1 MIRRLVATVTSGA
14 LIGGCGAAWP
24 NKAAGLARPE
34 VHRIETI
41 DVLPVD
47 LEVWTENGYPQPPE
61 AVRDAASNLLLTSA
75 VEVVQNRQYAIDG
88 LIDWNGAIDGRGE
101 VMPAADVDA
110 TIATLAHYDEVA
122 GRYTLHLPDPHLPS
136 KLGQVSGADATLYI
150 GGWGYVAA
158 HHDSTGEKIAEG
170 VLIGVAVI
178 AVVAIVA
185 IALSGSHGGGSHGG
199 GSHGGGGGGSHGG
212 GGGRG
217 HAAPIFHD
225 HRTVATTDS
234 PQFASIV
241 VHDHRSTEGLAPIVR
256 DHRGGDVGVHVS
268 ESRPTRVD
276 TAIDIVDD
284 IDVSRPEHPDWS
296 GDVPQGEDP
305 EMYVEMTLVDNA
317 TGLVVWHAHQKFPA
331 SAASKD
337 DLARVARTML
347 ASLPGR

>member
-1 MIRRLVATVTSGA
+1 MVRRLVATVTSGA
-14 LIGGCGAAWP
+14 LLGGCGATWP
-24 NKAAGLARPE
+24 NRAAGLARPE

-47 LEVWTENGYPQPPE
+47 LEVWTENGYPETPE
-61 AVRDAASNLLLTSA
+61 AVRDSAASQLLISA
-75 VEVVQNRQYAIDG
+75 VDVVQQRSFAIDG

-101 VMPAADVDA
+101 VMPPADLDA
-110 TIATLAHYDEVA
+110 TIATLARYDLAA
-122 GRYTLHLPDPHLPS
+122 GQYTLHLPDPRLPA
-136 KLGQVSGADATLYI
+136 KLGAVSGADATLYI
-150 GGWGYVAA
+150 GGWAYVAA

-185 IALSGSHGGGSHGG
+185 IALAGSKGGGHGG
-199 GSHGGGGGGSHGG
+199 GSHGGGGGGGGSHGS
-212 GGGRG
+212 G
-217 HAAPIFHD
+217 HAAPSFHD
-225 HRTVATTDS
+225 HRAVAADPN
-234 PQFASIV
+234 PQFASII
-241 VHDHRSTEGLAPIVR
+241 VHDHRSTEGLDKIVR
-256 DHRGGDVGVHVS
+256 DHRSTSVEPGVHVS
-268 ESRPTRVD
+268 ESHPVRVD

-284 IDVSRPEHPDWS
+284 IDLSRPQHPDWS

-305 EMYVEMTLVDNA
+305 AMYVEMTLVDNS

-331 SAASKD
+331 SAASKE